1 MPYTWMFADI
11 RKGLSVEQFLRCF
24 THPRLFAESIVENRW
39 RCSLV
44 DSNIIILNHSDFAR
58 RRKCIMH
65 LLKFNC
71 FLQNH
76 EDTRV
81 CMYACRVSLHIWSI
95 KKTLTSNMLL
105 LSLALLSTPHFS
117 KQKEHYGNNP
127 FGPYPSC
134 FHDNYGRFHWL

>member
-1 MPYTWMFADI
+1 
-11 RKGLSVEQFLRCF
+11 
-24 THPRLFAESIVENRW
+24 
-39 RCSLV
+39 
-44 DSNIIILNHSDFAR
+44 
-58 RRKCIMH
+58 MH

-134 FHDNYGRFHWL
+134 FHDNRGRFYWL